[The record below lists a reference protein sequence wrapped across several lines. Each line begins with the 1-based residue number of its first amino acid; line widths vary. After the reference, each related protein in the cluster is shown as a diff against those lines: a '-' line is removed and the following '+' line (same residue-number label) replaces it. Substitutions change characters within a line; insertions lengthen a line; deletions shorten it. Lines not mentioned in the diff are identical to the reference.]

1 MTVWRGALAGG
12 LMIAAV
18 VGCGAA
24 SPTAVSPGSIA
35 TATGPAGATGRSS
48 ATAAKPTATVASAAA
63 LRLVTPASSATAIRP
78 AGSPVGQEKSGM
90 QGTPFPTPPDAA
102 LQRVIELARA
112 DLAARVSVTV
122 DQVELVE
129 AQSVVWPDRSLGCPR
144 PGMVYPQV
152 PQDGLLIRF
161 RVTGRIYQYHGGGD
175 RAPFLCE
182 QPAAPPSGPPPGR
195 GV

>member
-1 MTVWRGALAGG
+1 
-12 LMIAAV
+12 
-18 VGCGAA
+18 
-24 SPTAVSPGSIA
+24 
-35 TATGPAGATGRSS
+35 
-48 ATAAKPTATVASAAA
+48 
-63 LRLVTPASSATAIRP
+63 
-78 AGSPVGQEKSGM
+78 M

-112 DLAARVSVTV
+112 DLAARLSVSA

-129 AQSVVWPDRSLGCPR
+129 AQSVVWPDRSLGCPQ

-161 RVTGRIYQYHGGGD
+161 RVAGRIYQYHGGGN

-182 QPAAPPSGPPPGR
+182 QPATAP
-195 GV
+195 